1 MDTNITAIAPAIA
14 LFFITSSVNI
24 KINNMLKKSPLNAI
38 NKNIFKLPLL
48 EVKTNIELRKQETKN
63 AIEKPIIVARIG
75 EIRLARY
82 K

>member
-1 MDTNITAIAPAIA
+1 M
-14 LFFITSSVNI
+14 F
-24 KINNMLKKSPLNAI
+24 NNMLKKSPLNAI

-75 EIRLARY
+75 EIRLAKY

>member
-1 MDTNITAIAPAIA
+1 MGITVTTIAPAIA

-75 EIRLARY
+75 EIRLAKY